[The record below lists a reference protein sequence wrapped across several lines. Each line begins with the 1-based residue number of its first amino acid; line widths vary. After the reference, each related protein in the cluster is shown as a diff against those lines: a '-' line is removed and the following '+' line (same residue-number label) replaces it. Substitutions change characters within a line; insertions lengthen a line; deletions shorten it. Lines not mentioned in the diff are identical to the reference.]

1 MKRFAFKMFLK
12 PGCEEEYERRHA
24 AIWPELKQ
32 MIKDQGVSDYS
43 IFWDKETNILFA
55 VQKCNKE
62 TNSQDTENVDP
73 ITQRWWDMMADI
85 MEVNPDNS
93 PVSHSKSCSTWTDV
107 DINTTKINLF
117 LMDRSDTE
125 ISEKTTCPTRCH
137 VNAKPLV
144 GHVVYLSSCPV
155 TWMMV

>member
-1 MKRFAFKMFLK
+1 MRHNKQNEDIGHEMSEIIKNKTTDMKRFAFKMFIK

-93 PVSHSKSCSTWTDV
+93 PVS
-107 DINTTKINLF
+107 IPLQELF
-117 LMDRSDTE
+117 HMD
-125 ISEKTTCPTRCH
+125 
-137 VNAKPLV
+137 
-144 GHVVYLSSCPV
+144 
-155 TWMMV
+155 